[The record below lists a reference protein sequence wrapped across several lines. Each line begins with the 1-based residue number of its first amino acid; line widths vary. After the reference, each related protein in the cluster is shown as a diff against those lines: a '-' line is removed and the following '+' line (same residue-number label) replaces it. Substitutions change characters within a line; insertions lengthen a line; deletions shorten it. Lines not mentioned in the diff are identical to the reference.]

1 MKFESVPPVT
11 VTLATAGATAVKSAA
26 VNEVLAAESVKV
38 INAVWLFRSVEVL
51 EVMET
56 VGETVLTARASEA
69 AAVLTLPAASLK
81 APAAT
86 AMLAAPLKLALG
98 VKTAV

>member
-1 MKFESVPPVT
+1 MAETAANPERLPPV
-11 VTLATAGATAVKSAA
+11 ATASTAGSNELEAA
-26 VNEVLAAESVKV
+26 LSVKV
-38 INAVWLFRSVEVL
+38 MVAVWLFRSVDVL
-51 EVMET
+51 DAMET
-56 VGETVLTARASEA
+56 VGETVLTASASEA